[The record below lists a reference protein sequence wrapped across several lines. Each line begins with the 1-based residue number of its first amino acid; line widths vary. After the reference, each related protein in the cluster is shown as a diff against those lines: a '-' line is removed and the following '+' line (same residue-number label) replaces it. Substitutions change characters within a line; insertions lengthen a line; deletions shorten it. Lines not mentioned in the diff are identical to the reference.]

1 MVAPVSR
8 FCISMGL
15 QKLDLN
21 PHLHS
26 LVAYSY
32 DLHGTFADFN
42 SPPGLKLVL
51 VLDLAAFRNY
61 YCRRQFHSA
70 PLLLC
75 IYYLLPITILIA
87 KINLVYFCVFTP
99 FARQRNY
106 GF

>member
-42 SPPGLKLVL
+42 SPPGLKLV
-51 VLDLAAFRNY
+51 
-61 YCRRQFHSA
+61 
-70 PLLLC
+70 
-75 IYYLLPITILIA
+75 
-87 KINLVYFCVFTP
+87 
-99 FARQRNY
+99 
-106 GF
+106 